1 MRLAHL
7 AEVVAIEAALFP
19 RPWQREHFLHE
30 LQRNDHAINDVW
42 TLEGRVLGYLSYWLL
57 GEEIQLNKIAV
68 AQHAQRRGLG
78 RTMMRALMEQAG
90 ERNCSAILLE
100 VREAN
105 QAAIALYRA
114 FEFRDE
120 GKRAD
125 YYGPGQDALLM
136 ARRDLKRI

>member
-1 MRLAHL
+1 MFNVSQANAEGKVEEEFTVARLYVSKMKS
-7 AEVVAIEAALFP
+7 EVKNLVHKA
-19 RPWQREHFLHE
+19 
-30 LQRNDHAINDVW
+30 
-42 TLEGRVLGYLSYWLL
+42 TLL
-57 GEEIQLNKIAV
+57 
-68 AQHAQRRGLG
+68 
-78 RTMMRALMEQAG
+78 EQAT
-90 ERNCSAILLE
+90 ERRCSAILLE

-105 QAAIALYRA
+105 RAAIALYRA